1 MKFLKFFFFSFF
13 LCVSSVASNDI
24 NLSNENNRFE
34 GLDKTKNSFKII
46 NQINQINTSKIKTE
60 YGDFVKLTVPYYSTN
75 SEIGTPELP
84 SLMKLISVPN
94 GSEVDV
100 NIINKASK
108 KIKLS
113 EVFYSL
119 LVISIMIAIADQTA
133 NLFKDSFQRL
143 RPCYNESLIS
153 FVRLVNESC
162 GGKYGFFSAHASN
175 SFSLAVF
182 FGLLFKNKFRFIIYM
197 TLFYASLISFS
208 RIYLGVH
215 FPLDIFF
222 GGVYG
227 IITGLVIFRIYENR
241 LNFFKFLN
249 KS

>member
-1 MKFLKFFFFSFF
+1 MIEEILKLDSQLFLF
-13 LCVSSVASNDI
+13 LN
-24 NLSNENNRFE
+24 NL
-34 GLDKTKNSFKII
+34 
-46 NQINQINTSKIKTE
+46 
-60 YGDFVKLTVPYYSTN
+60 
-75 SEIGTPELP
+75 
-84 SLMKLISVPN
+84 
-94 GSEVDV
+94 GSPAFDNFWIYLSYKES
-100 NIINKASK
+100 NIIFYLALLVFYFYSKSK

-119 LVISIMIAIADQTA
+119 LFIAIMIAIADQTA

>member
-1 MKFLKFFFFSFF
+1 MIEEILKLDSQLFLFLNNLGSPTFDNFWIYLSYKESNIIFYLALLIFYFFS
-13 LCVSSVASNDI
+13 
-24 NLSNENNRFE
+24 E
-34 GLDKTKNSFKII
+34 
-46 NQINQINTSKIKTE
+46 
-60 YGDFVKLTVPYYSTN
+60 
-75 SEIGTPELP
+75 
-84 SLMKLISVPN
+84 
-94 GSEVDV
+94 
-100 NIINKASK
+100 SK

-119 LVISIMIAIADQTA
+119 LFIAIMIAIADQTA

>member
-1 MKFLKFFFFSFF
+1 MIEEILKLDSQLFLFLNNLGSPAFDNFWIYLSYKESNILFYLALLIFYFFS
-13 LCVSSVASNDI
+13 
-24 NLSNENNRFE
+24 E
-34 GLDKTKNSFKII
+34 
-46 NQINQINTSKIKTE
+46 
-60 YGDFVKLTVPYYSTN
+60 
-75 SEIGTPELP
+75 
-84 SLMKLISVPN
+84 
-94 GSEVDV
+94 
-100 NIINKASK
+100 SK

-119 LVISIMIAIADQTA
+119 LFIAIMIAIADQTA

>member
-1 MKFLKFFFFSFF
+1 MIEEILKLDSQLFLFLNNLGSPTFDNFWIYLSYKDSNILFYLALLIFYFFS
-13 LCVSSVASNDI
+13 
-24 NLSNENNRFE
+24 E
-34 GLDKTKNSFKII
+34 
-46 NQINQINTSKIKTE
+46 
-60 YGDFVKLTVPYYSTN
+60 
-75 SEIGTPELP
+75 
-84 SLMKLISVPN
+84 
-94 GSEVDV
+94 
-100 NIINKASK
+100 SK

-119 LVISIMIAIADQTA
+119 FFIAIMIAIADQTA